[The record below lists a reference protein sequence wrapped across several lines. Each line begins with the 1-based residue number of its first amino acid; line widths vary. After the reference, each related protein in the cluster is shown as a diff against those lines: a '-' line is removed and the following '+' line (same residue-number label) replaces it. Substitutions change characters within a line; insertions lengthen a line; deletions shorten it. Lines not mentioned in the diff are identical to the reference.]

1 MWWSSIPYLQLT
13 VCSCPQ
19 LSWKDN
25 SLRLKWYRTSLSCS
39 LVRNDHSSNNISYL
53 ISLNYYTFYNSVG
66 TVYKQSKKVH
76 LQKKKK
82 NHTSRRPYLKHRS
95 TGLSVVHN
103 DDVTEG
109 TGHCSRSSPLDL
121 PVMGNQSKQRT
132 NQPKICMSKHHS
144 FCGRS
149 IVLQSEGSELVA
161 AQKYSSILTI

>member
-1 MWWSSIPYLQLT
+1 MNDVEQSCGLSVKAVLELDDMWRSSIPYLQLT

-25 SLRLKWYRTSLSCS
+25 SLRLKWCRTSLSCS

-53 ISLNYYTFYNSVG
+53 ISLNYYTFYNFVG

-82 NHTSRRPYLKHRS
+82 NHTSRRPYFKHRS

-109 TGHCSRSSPLDL
+109 TGHCAVHRL
-121 PVMGNQSKQRT
+121 
-132 NQPKICMSKHHS
+132 
-144 FCGRS
+144 
-149 IVLQSEGSELVA
+149 
-161 AQKYSSILTI
+161 